1 MFKIISLENWCRE
14 VCTLFYIQEGP
25 PQLHFAEQDDDG
37 DEDTTDPTTIPT
49 TTETP
54 DLFPG
59 FCKAGLCPPFTKI
72 PDEPTVLTR

>member
-1 MFKIISLENWCRE
+1 M
-14 VCTLFYIQEGP
+14 
-25 PQLHFAEQDDDG
+25 HFVEEQDDDG
-37 DEDTTDPTTIPT
+37 DEATTDPNTIPT

-72 PDEPTVLTR
+72 PEDPTVLTR